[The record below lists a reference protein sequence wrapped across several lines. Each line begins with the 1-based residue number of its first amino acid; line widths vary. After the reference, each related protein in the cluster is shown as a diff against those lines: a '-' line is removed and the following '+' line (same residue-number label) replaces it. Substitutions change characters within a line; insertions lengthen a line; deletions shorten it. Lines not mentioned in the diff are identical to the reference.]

1 MAPPK
6 ITVRGAAKGKGIPQG
21 YVLGRTATGNGD
33 VQLLRL
39 RDLGTMGVASKADVK
54 NLAFLNLI
62 DVPPA
67 YTSQALKLVRV
78 NAGENALE
86 FHQEMFTDLG
96 DVPASYT
103 ASGLKAVR
111 VNAAA
116 TGLEFVTMNG
126 ISSTTLTVTGAGT
139 AAVTIELPNTAV
151 TPGSYTNAAVTV
163 DAKGRVTAAS
173 SGRAGYIIG
182 SGVPVALEPAGT
194 LYSRSDAAGVYSSQP
209 SAGSGPA
216 TIVQKTKNFGTTATA
231 TATLSAAPTAGNLLI
246 AFVQKFATGSIDAH
260 WTTLLSQADANGGT
274 MYLLYRYVVAGDGT
288 AWTFST
294 ATGGFWNVAA
304 LYEISGVSGTIG
316 TDVIASTSALQSST
330 SPHTTATL
338 TTTGINQL
346 GIIGFSD
353 PQAGAPVSGNISA
366 GWTLDEASTGGGY
379 GTGAVSQVFPS
390 SSTATSVTLSSGWT
404 TGFGMNYISLLLLGT
419 GSLTA
424 NWVLIGP

>member
-96 DVPASYT
+96 DVPANYT

-151 TPGSYTNAAVTV
+151 TPGSYTNASISV
-163 DAKGRVTAAS
+163 DQKGRVTAAASGSAS
-173 SGRAGYIIG
+173 SPY
-182 SGVPVALEPAGT
+182 VP
-194 LYSRSDAAGVYSSQP
+194 
-209 SAGSGPA
+209 
-216 TIVQKTKNFGTTATA
+216 
-231 TATLSAAPTAGNLLI
+231 
-246 AFVQKFATGSIDAH
+246 
-260 WTTLLSQADANGGT
+260 
-274 MYLLYRYVVAGDGT
+274 
-288 AWTFST
+288 
-294 ATGGFWNVAA
+294 
-304 LYEISGVSGTIG
+304 
-316 TDVIASTSALQSST
+316 
-330 SPHTTATL
+330 
-338 TTTGINQL
+338 
-346 GIIGFSD
+346 
-353 PQAGAPVSGNISA
+353 
-366 GWTLDEASTGGGY
+366 
-379 GTGAVSQVFPS
+379 
-390 SSTATSVTLSSGWT
+390 LSSGDLANPALVFGNGMTISVPLTAAGIDTRLIAYLAAGLLAARPVSPNIPTGAT
-404 TGFGMNYISLLLLGT
+404 TGYLATDT
-419 GSLTA
+419 GKFFVWSGSTWKQT
-424 NWVLIGP
+424 N